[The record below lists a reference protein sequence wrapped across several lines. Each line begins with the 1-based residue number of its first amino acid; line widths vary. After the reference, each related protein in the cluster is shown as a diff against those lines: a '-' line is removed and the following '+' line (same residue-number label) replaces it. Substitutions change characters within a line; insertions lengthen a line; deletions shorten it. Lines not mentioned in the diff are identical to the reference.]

1 MNTTEIYRSITSRN
15 GGDLY
20 IGVVGPV
27 RSGKSTFIAKFME
40 NMVLPKIE
48 NSGDK
53 TRAIDEMPQSADG
66 KVIMTTQPK
75 FVPAKAYNVELIE
88 GVRAGVRL
96 VDCVGYMVDGA
107 SLGEDENGK
116 ERQVK
121 TPWSENNIPFSQAAE
136 IGTDK
141 VISDHSNIGIVIS
154 TDGSFTDI
162 PRANYAFAEEKCV
175 AKLKELNKPF
185 IVVINSNNPTSD
197 ATKKLVSGLKMKYNT
212 PVLALDVSTLNEENI
227 LSIFAEVLK
236 EYPFEKI
243 KFNIP
248 AWLNVLPKENEYIA
262 EIIEEGKKIA
272 GELTK
277 IGDME
282 NVSLF
287 ENSENFENLTKGEV
301 NLDSGEITYEISP
314 KQNLFYKVLSNQAG
328 IEIASDFDLVCNLKE
343 LATAKKSYDRIK
355 DALENLDENGYG
367 IVAPTPDQMTL
378 AEPEIVR
385 QGSRYGVRLKASAP
399 SLHIMK
405 VDIETEV
412 NPILG
417 TEAQSEELLKN
428 MMTQFENNPGD
439 LWQTNIFGRSLFDLV
454 NDGLKSKV
462 TSMPEGAQQ
471 KMRKT
476 LGRIVNEGKG
486 GVICILL

>member
-1 MNTTEIYRSITSRN
+1 MNTTDIYKSRTSRN

-40 NMVLPKIE
+40 NVVLSKIE
-48 NSGDK
+48 NAGDK
-53 TRAIDEMPQSADG
+53 IRAIDEMPQSADG
-66 KVIMTTQPK
+66 KVVMTTQPK
-75 FVPAKAYNVELIE
+75 FVPAKAYNVEITG
-88 GVRAGVRL
+88 GVRANVRL

-107 SLGEDENGK
+107 SVGSDESGK
-116 ERQVK
+116 ERLVK
-121 TPWSENNIPFSQAAE
+121 TPWGEKEIPFSKAAE

-141 VISDHSNIGIVIS
+141 VISDHSNIGIVMS
-154 TDGSFTDI
+154 TDGSFSDI
-162 PRANYAFAEEKCV
+162 PRPNYAFAEEKCV
-175 AKLKELNKPF
+175 EKLKSLSKPF
-185 IVVINSNNPTSD
+185 VVVINSKNPDSAD
-197 ATKKLVSGLKMKYNT
+197 TKKLVQGLKVKYDT
-212 PVLALDVSTLNEENI
+212 PVLAMDVSALNEENI
-227 LSIFAEVLK
+227 ASIFAEVLK

-248 AWLNVLPKENEYIA
+248 SWLNILPKENEYIA
-262 EIIEEGKKIA
+262 EIIEEGKKAA
-272 GELTK
+272 GQLSK
-277 IGDME
+277 MGDME
-282 NVSLF
+282 KVSMF
-287 ENSENFENLTKGEV
+287 GESENFEPISGGNV
-301 NLDSGEITYEISP
+301 DIDSGEITFEIVP
-314 KQNLFYKVLSNQAG
+314 KHELFYKVISAETGTSINN
-328 IEIASDFDLVCNLKE
+328 EFDLVASLKE
-343 LATAKKSYDRIK
+343 LSEAKRGYDRVR
-355 DALENLDENGYG
+355 DALESLDENGYG
-367 IVAPTPDQMTL
+367 IVIPSPDQMTL

-385 QGSRYGVRLKASAP
+385 QGSRYGVRLRASAP

-417 TEAQSEELLKN
+417 TEAQSEELLQN
-428 MMTQFENNPGD
+428 MMTQFENNPQE

-462 TSMPEGAQQ
+462 TSMPGSAQQ